1 MYKYIFITY
10 SALYSGNLAMN
21 WILLDYWLLFP
32 ICSPLI
38 HSINLLW
45 YDHWEVMTFL
55 LVVWYKDLFQF
66 YTVLEYGACSLKF
79 LEHLIM
85 LNTPP
90 SWPLFSLPVFL
101 SWAGLWA
108 LGSVQTHVQSLL
120 CHFVILWLRKQSL
133 HLLCLY
139 LLIHPAGMTLLPI
152 SHSFRGWGWN
162 EIIYVNNELWL
173 SLLSSLQLCPLSR
186 SLNLCLRHLSQD
198 LVFQIKSFPVALLTP
213 LCEWE

>member
-90 SWPLFSLPVFL
+90 SWPLFSLPCVPILGRIMGFRVSPNSCPVL
-101 SWAGLWA
+101 A
-108 LGSVQTHVQSLL
+108 LPL
-120 CHFVILWLRKQSL
+120 CDF
-133 HLLCLY
+133 
-139 LLIHPAGMTLLPI
+139 MT
-152 SHSFRGWGWN
+152 
-162 EIIYVNNELWL
+162 EEAVT
-173 SLLSSLQLCPLSR
+173 SSLVPLSAHP
-186 SLNLCLRHLSQD
+186 SSRHDITPYLPQ
-198 LVFQIKSFPVALLTP
+198 FQRVRMKWNNICEQWTLTQSPFFPTTVSVV
-213 LCEWE
+213 